1 MRMEPRINY
10 DESSRAKRTTDFR
23 LIAHVRVLY
32 KLFEYIVLRIRWTV
46 HSLKNNMVFESIA
59 EEHVLTARD
68 TRTSKSASVDCQLWV
83 TKGIRPD

>member
-32 KLFEYIVLRIRWTV
+32 KLFEYIVLARIEDM
-46 HSLKNNMVFESIA
+46 LDNA
-59 EEHVLTARD
+59 QPEEQHGFRKHRRRAR
-68 TRTSKSASVDCQLWV
+68 SHGEGYWNQQNC
-83 TKGIRPD
+83 

>member
-1 MRMEPRINY
+1 M
-10 DESSRAKRTTDFR
+10 
-23 LIAHVRVLY
+23 
-32 KLFEYIVLRIRWTV
+32 

-68 TRTSKSASVDCQLWV
+68 IGTSKTASVDCQLWV